1 MKKNIIHDVLLNPLK
16 IINVPKGNV
25 MHAMKLNDDGYN
37 NFGEAYFSTIQS
49 GCVKGWKKHTKMTCN
64 LVVVTGE
71 IEFIIH
77 DFKDEDQT
85 IIESNNFLLNQDDYK
100 KLTIPPCL
108 WFAFKGI
115 AKKNIVLNI
124 TDMMHDDAE
133 VLGQEVDYDIFPSL
147 RL

>member
-1 MKKNIIHDVLLNPLK
+1 MINGLKCEALSLIPGEKGSVIKLIQKDKNSFPR
-16 IINVPKGNV
+16 
-25 MHAMKLNDDGYN
+25 
-37 NFGEAYFSTIQS
+37 FGEAYLSTIKQNEI
-49 GCVKGWKKHTKMTCN
+49 KGWKKHTKMTCN